1 MCSSKRRQM
10 DNPMPYDVMQGVE
23 GCSGWA
29 VVKTEDNEIMGCHSS
44 KAEAD
49 DQLTALNIAEYG
61 ENSYHTKRPKQKK
74 RPYKRAPAPPSDQL
88 VGSDKNKPGSAKG
101 KKGGIEISATT
112 EKALENKVSDHNEA
126 MEKRDRPAWT
136 RVTLGALKS
145 VYRRGAGAYSTSHRP
160 GIGRAQWAMARV
172 NAFLY
177 LSRTGRPENADYKSD
192 FDLLNKDHPKYS
204 EAKRSDEPRAADS
217 YPPTDGMVEEAQRG
231 LDWRSEYGRGGT
243 SIGIARARDIVNRK
257 DLPIDTWRRVKAF
270 FDRHEVDKQAEGFNP
285 GEDGYPSNGRIAW
298 ALWGGDAGYS
308 RSQAIMEDVNNDE
321 RSVMDVNATRDIE
334 GVYPLTPLQ
343 IQLYE
348 DLEDVVE
355 IFGKFDKF
363 YTASG
368 AHYIEPEDNVFA
380 EDGMVC
386 SNCVFYVEGRAC
398 EIVEGD
404 IDPAGLCKF
413 WIIPESLMEHD
424 DENIDEEKPMIE
436 MESAR
441 STETRSDLYRDVP
454 FEVRSADNT
463 EDGLTLTGYAAVF
476 NRSTMIDNYEGRF
489 EERIRPGAFKR
500 SINAKMPVLQFE
512 HGRHPLLGSMPLGQI
527 TKLREDDHGLYVEAR
542 LADNWLIQP
551 VRDAIA
557 SGSIDGMSFRFQVVR
572 DSVDESGDMPVRTL
586 EEVKLLELGP
596 VVFPAYAET
605 SVGVRSADLS
615 PLFSLPQDDRH
626 AIARALVLG
635 TQPEPASN
643 GTSGRLVDSA
653 PDSPMHSGLTPIQ
666 RSSQLR
672 EIEGVL

>member
-1 MCSSKRRQM
+1 
-10 DNPMPYDVMQGVE
+10 MPYDVLQGVE

-61 ENSYHTKRPKQKK
+61 ENSYHGMTPKQKK
-74 RPYKRAPAPPSDQL
+74 RPYKRAPAPPSDQI
-88 VGSDKNKPGSAKG
+88 VGSDENKPGSAKG

-112 EKALENKVSDHNEA
+112 EKALENKVSEHNEA

-160 GIGRAQWAMARV
+160 GIGRNQWAMARV

-177 LSRTGRPENADYKSD
+177 LARTGRPENADYKSD
-192 FDLLNKDHPKYS
+192 FDLLDKDHPKYS

-243 SIGIARARDIVNRK
+243 PIGIARARDIVNRK
-257 DLPIDTWRRVKAF
+257 DLPINTWRRIKAF
-270 FDRHEVDKQAEGFNP
+270 FDRHEVDKMAEGFSP
-285 GEDGYPSNGRIAW
+285 GEDGFPSNGRIAW

-308 RSQAIMEDVNNDE
+308 RAKAIMEDFNNDE
-321 RSVMDVNATRDIE
+321 RSVMDEIRDIE
-334 GVYPLTPLQ
+334 TIYAITPLQ
-343 IQLYE
+343 NQIYE
-348 DLEDVVE
+348 DLEDVVDV
-355 IFGKFDKF
+355 FGKFDQGVG
-363 YTASG
+363 AQG
-368 AHYIEPEDNVFA
+368 AHYIYPDENIFA
-380 EDGMVC
+380 SEGMVC
-386 SNCVFYVEGRAC
+386 SNCIFYAGGRAC
-398 EIVEGD
+398 EIVSGE
-404 IDPAGLCKF
+404 IDPNGLCKY
-413 WIIPESLMEHD
+413 WIIPESLMDHD
-424 DENIDEEKPMIE
+424 EAQNIDEEEPMIE

-454 FEVRSADNT
+454 FEVRSAHDT

-527 TKLREDDHGLYVEAR
+527 TKLREDEHGLYVEAR

-557 SGSIDGMSFRFQVVR
+557 SGAIDGMSFRFQVVR

-615 PLFSLPQDDRH
+615 PLFSLPQDDRQ

-635 TQPEPASN
+635 TQPEPASD
-643 GTSGRLVDSA
+643 GTSGRLADST
-653 PDSPMHSGLTPIQ
+653 PDSPTHSGLTPIQ

>member
-1 MCSSKRRQM
+1 
-10 DNPMPYDVMQGVE
+10 MPYEVTDEAE
-23 GCSGWA
+23 GCDGYA
-29 VVKTEDNEIMGCHSS
+29 VVKSETGEVLGCHITESE
-44 KAEAD
+44 AE

-61 ENSYHTKRPKQKK
+61 ENSYHTKKPRRPK
-74 RPYKRAPAPPSDQL
+74 PGYGKRAPAPKKDQI
-88 VGSDKNKPGSAKG
+88 VGSDENKPGSAAG
-101 KKGGIEISATT
+101 KKGDIEISATT
-112 EKALENKVSDHNEA
+112 EKALQNKVDDHNDKMTKA
-126 MEKRDRPAWT
+126 DKPAWT
-136 RVTLGALKS
+136 KVTLGALKS
-145 VYRRGAGAYSTSHRP
+145 VYRRGAGAYSVSHRP
-160 GIGRAQWAMARV
+160 GTTRNQWAMARV

-177 LSRTGRPENADYKSD
+177 LSRVGRPENPKYKTD
-192 FDLLNKDHPKYS
+192 FDLLKTDHPKYS

-243 SIGIARARDIVNRK
+243 YIGIARARDIVNRK
-257 DLPIDTWRRVKAF
+257 DLPINTWRRVKAF
-270 FDRHEVDKQAEGFNP
+270 FDRHEVDKMAEGFSP
-285 GEDGYPSNGRIAW
+285 GEDGFPSNGRIAW

-308 RSQAIMEDVNNDE
+308 RAKAIMEDFNNDDE
-321 RSVMDVNATRDIE
+321 RSVMDEIRDIE
-334 GVYPLTPLQ
+334 TIYPITPLQ
-343 IQLYE
+343 NQIYE
-348 DLEDVVE
+348 DLEDVVDV
-355 IFGKFDKF
+355 FGKFDQGVG
-363 YTASG
+363 AQG
-368 AHYIEPEDNVFA
+368 AHYIYADENIFA
-380 EDGMVC
+380 SEGMVC
-386 SNCVFYVEGRAC
+386 SSCIFYAGGRAC
-398 EIVEGD
+398 EIVSGE
-404 IDPAGLCKF
+404 IDPNGLCKY
-413 WIIPESLMEHD
+413 WIIPESLMDHD
-424 DENIDEEKPMIE
+424 AQNIDEEEPMIE

-454 FEVRSADNT
+454 FEVRSAHDT

-527 TKLREDDHGLYVEAR
+527 TKLREDEHGLYVEAR

-557 SGSIDGMSFRFQVVR
+557 SGAIDGMSFRFQVVR

-635 TQPEPASN
+635 TQPEPAID
-643 GTSGRLVDSA
+643 GTSERPAEST
-653 PDSPMHSGLTPIQ
+653 PDSPRHSGLTHIQ
-666 RSSQLR
+666 RSHQLR

>member
-10 DNPMPYDVMQGVE
+10 VKQMPYDVLQGVE

-29 VVKTEDNEIMGCHSS
+29 VVKTEDDEVMGCHSS

-61 ENSYHTKRPKQKK
+61 
-74 RPYKRAPAPPSDQL
+74 
-88 VGSDKNKPGSAKG
+88 
-101 KKGGIEISATT
+101 
-112 EKALENKVSDHNEA
+112 
-126 MEKRDRPAWT
+126 
-136 RVTLGALKS
+136 
-145 VYRRGAGAYSTSHRP
+145 
-160 GIGRAQWAMARV
+160 
-172 NAFLY
+172 
-177 LSRTGRPENADYKSD
+177 
-192 FDLLNKDHPKYS
+192 
-204 EAKRSDEPRAADS
+204 DEGRAADS

-257 DLPIDTWRRVKAF
+257 DLPINTWRRIKAY
-270 FDRHEVDKQAEGFNP
+270 FDRHEIDKQGEGWSP
-285 GEDGYPSNGRIAW
+285 DQDGYPSNGRIAW

-308 RSQAIMEDVNNDE
+308 RSQAIMEDFNNDE
-321 RSVMDVNATRDIE
+321 RSVMDETQIRGIDGI
-334 GVYPLTPLQ
+334 YPVTALQ
-343 IQLYE
+343 NHLYE
-348 DLEDVVE
+348 VLESTVE
-355 IFGKFDKF
+355 TFGQFDQGIG
-363 YTASG
+363 AQG
-368 AHYIEPEDNVFA
+368 AHYVGADENPFA
-380 EDGMVC
+380 EEGMVC
-386 SNCVFYVEGRAC
+386 SNCAFYEGPRAC
-398 EIVEGD
+398 ELVEGD
-404 IDPAGLCKF
+404 IDPGGICKF
-413 WIIPESLMEHD
+413 WVIPETLLTIETPA
-424 DENIDEEKPMIE
+424 ELIVEEEPMIE
-436 MESAR
+436 MESSR
-441 STETRSDLYRDVP
+441 STETRSDLYRNVP
-454 FEVRSADNT
+454 FEIRAT
-463 EDGLTLTGYAAVF
+463 EDTGDGLTLTGYAAVF

-527 TKLREDDHGLYVEAR
+527 TKLREDEHGLYVEAR

-557 SGSIDGMSFRFQVVR
+557 SGAIDGMSFRFQVVR

-635 TQPEPASN
+635 TQPEPASD
-643 GTSGRLVDSA
+643 GTSGRLADST
-653 PDSPMHSGLTPIQ
+653 PDSPTHSGLTPIQ
-666 RSSQLR
+666 RSAQLR

>member
-1 MCSSKRRQM
+1 MAK
-10 DNPMPYDVMQGVE
+10 PMPYEVTDEAE
-23 GCSGWA
+23 GCDGYA
-29 VVKTEDNEIMGCHSS
+29 VVKSETGEVLGCHISES
-44 KAEAD
+44 EAE

-61 ENSYHTKRPKQKK
+61 ENSYHTKKPRRPK
-74 RPYKRAPAPPSDQL
+74 
-88 VGSDKNKPGSAKG
+88 
-101 KKGGIEISATT
+101 
-112 EKALENKVSDHNEA
+112 
-126 MEKRDRPAWT
+126 
-136 RVTLGALKS
+136 
-145 VYRRGAGAYSTSHRP
+145 
-160 GIGRAQWAMARV
+160 
-172 NAFLY
+172 
-177 LSRTGRPENADYKSD
+177 RT
-192 FDLLNKDHPKYS
+192 
-204 EAKRSDEPRAADS
+204 DEPRAADS

-231 LDWRSEYGRGGT
+231 LDWRSEFGRGGT

-257 DLPIDTWRRVKAF
+257 DLPINTWRRVKAF
-270 FDRHEVDKQAEGFNP
+270 FDRHEVDKKAEGFSP
-285 GEDGYPSNGRIAW
+285 GEDGFPSNGRIAW
-298 ALWGGDAGYS
+298 ALWGGDAGFS
-308 RSQAIMEDVNNDE
+308 RAKAIMEDFNNDE
-321 RSVMDVNATRDIE
+321 RSVMDEIRDIE
-334 GVYPLTPLQ
+334 TIYPITPLQ
-343 IQLYE
+343 NQIYE
-348 DLEDVVE
+348 DLEDVVDV
-355 IFGKFDKF
+355 FGKFDQGVG
-363 YTASG
+363 AQG
-368 AHYIEPEDNVFA
+368 AHYIYADENIFA
-380 EDGMVC
+380 SEGMVC
-386 SNCVFYVEGRAC
+386 SSCIFYAGGRAC
-398 EIVEGD
+398 EIVSGE
-404 IDPAGLCKF
+404 IDPNGLCKY
-413 WIIPESLMEHD
+413 WIIPESLMDHD
-424 DENIDEEKPMIE
+424 AQNIDEEEPMIE

-454 FEVRSADNT
+454 FEVRSAHDT

-527 TKLREDDHGLYVEAR
+527 TKLREDEHGLYVEAR

-557 SGSIDGMSFRFQVVR
+557 SGAIDGMSFRFQVVR

-596 VVFPAYAET
+596 VVFPAYEST

-643 GTSGRLVDSA
+643 GTSERPAEST
-653 PDSPMHSGLTPIQ
+653 PDSPQHSGLTHIQ
-666 RSSQLR
+666 RSHQLR

>member
-1 MCSSKRRQM
+1 
-10 DNPMPYDVMQGVE
+10 MPYEVTDEAE
-23 GCSGWA
+23 GCDGYA
-29 VVKTEDNEIMGCHSS
+29 VVKSETGEVLGCHITESD
-44 KAEAD
+44 AE

-61 ENSYHTKRPKQKK
+61 ENSYHTKKPRRPK
-74 RPYKRAPAPPSDQL
+74 PGYGKRAPAPKKDQI
-88 VGSDKNKPGSAKG
+88 VGS
-101 KKGGIEISATT
+101 
-112 EKALENKVSDHNEA
+112 
-126 MEKRDRPAWT
+126 
-136 RVTLGALKS
+136 
-145 VYRRGAGAYSTSHRP
+145 
-160 GIGRAQWAMARV
+160 
-172 NAFLY
+172 
-177 LSRTGRPENADYKSD
+177 
-192 FDLLNKDHPKYS
+192 S
-204 EAKRSDEPRAADS
+204 EAKRSDEPRAADT

-231 LDWRSEYGRGGT
+231 LDWRREFGRGGT

-257 DLPIDTWRRVKAF
+257 DLPINTWRRVKAF
-270 FDRHEVDKQAEGFNP
+270 FDRHEVDKMAEGFSP
-285 GEDGYPSNGRIAW
+285 GEDGFPSNGRIAW

-308 RSQAIMEDVNNDE
+308 RAKAIMEDFNNDE
-321 RSVMDVNATRDIE
+321 RSVMDEIRDIE
-334 GVYPLTPLQ
+334 TIYPITPLQ
-343 IQLYE
+343 NQIYE

-355 IFGKFDKF
+355 VFGKFDQGVG
-363 YTASG
+363 AQG
-368 AHYIEPEDNVFA
+368 AHYIYPDENIFA
-380 EDGMVC
+380 SEGMVC
-386 SNCVFYVEGRAC
+386 SNCIFYAGGRAC
-398 EIVEGD
+398 EIVSGE
-404 IDPAGLCKF
+404 IDTNGLCKY
-413 WIIPESLMEHD
+413 WIIPESLMDHD
-424 DENIDEEKPMIE
+424 EAQNIDEEEPMIE

-454 FEVRSADNT
+454 FEVRSAHDT

-527 TKLREDDHGLYVEAR
+527 TKLREDEHGLYVEAR

-557 SGSIDGMSFRFQVVR
+557 SGAIDGMSFRFQVVR

-596 VVFPAYAET
+596 VVFPAYEST

-635 TQPEPASN
+635 TQPEPAID
-643 GTSGRLVDSA
+643 GTSERPAEST
-653 PDSPMHSGLTPIQ
+653 PDSPQHSGLTHIQ
-666 RSSQLR
+666 RSHQLR

>member
-1 MCSSKRRQM
+1 
-10 DNPMPYDVMQGVE
+10 MPYDVLQGVE

-29 VVKTEDNEIMGCHSS
+29 VVKTEDDEIMGCHSS
-44 KAEAD
+44 KAEAE

-61 ENSYHTKRPKQKK
+61 ENSYHTKKPRDPK
-74 RPYKRAPAPPSDQL
+74 PGYGKRAPAPKKDQI
-88 VGSDKNKPGSAKG
+88 VGSDENKPGSAAG
-101 KKGGIEISATT
+101 KKGEIEISATT
-112 EKALENKVSDHNEA
+112 EKALQNKVDDHNEA
-126 MEKRDRPAWT
+126 MEKRDRPSWT

-177 LSRTGRPENADYKSD
+177 LSRTGRPENADYKTD

-231 LDWRSEYGRGGT
+231 LDWRSEFGRGGT
-243 SIGIARARDIVNRK
+243 AIGIARARDIVNRK
-257 DLPIDTWRRVKAF
+257 ELPINTWRRVKAF
-270 FDRHEVDKQAEGFNP
+270 FDRHEVDKKAEGFRP
-285 GEDGYPSNGRIAW
+285 GEDGFPSNGRIAW

-308 RSQAIMEDVNNDE
+308 RAKAIMEDFNNDE
-321 RSVMDVNATRDIE
+321 RSVMDEIRGIDGI
-334 GVYPLTPLQ
+334 YPVTPLQ
-343 IQLYE
+343 NHLYE
-348 DLEDVVE
+348 VLEETVDV
-355 IFGKFDKF
+355 FGQFEQGIG
-363 YTASG
+363 AQG
-368 AHYIEPEDNVFA
+368 AHYVGPEDNPFA
-380 EDGMVC
+380 SEGMVC
-386 SNCVFYVEGRAC
+386 SNCAFYEGPRAC
-398 EIVEGD
+398 EIVSGD
-404 IDPAGLCKF
+404 IDPAGICKF
-413 WIIPESLMEHD
+413 WVIPESLLTIED
-424 DENIDEEKPMIE
+424 PAELIVEEEPMME

-441 STETRSDLYRDVP
+441 STETRSDLYRNVP
-454 FEVRSADNT
+454 FEFRAAEDT
-463 EDGLTLTGYAAVF
+463 GDGLTLTGYAAVF

-527 TKLREDDHGLYVEAR
+527 TKLREDEHGLYVEAR

-572 DSVDESGDMPVRTL
+572 DSVDESGDTPVRTL

-615 PLFSLPQDDRH
+615 PLFSLPQDDRQ

-643 GTSGRLVDSA
+643 GTSERPADSDQ
-653 PDSPMHSGLTPIQ
+653 DSQQHSGLSPHQ
-666 RSSQLR
+666 RSAQLR
-672 EIEGVL
+672 TIEGVL

>member
-10 DNPMPYDVMQGVE
+10 VKQMPYDVLQGVE

-29 VVKTEDNEIMGCHSS
+29 VVKTEDDEIMGCHST

-61 ENSYHTKRPKQKK
+61 
-74 RPYKRAPAPPSDQL
+74 
-88 VGSDKNKPGSAKG
+88 
-101 KKGGIEISATT
+101 
-112 EKALENKVSDHNEA
+112 
-126 MEKRDRPAWT
+126 
-136 RVTLGALKS
+136 
-145 VYRRGAGAYSTSHRP
+145 
-160 GIGRAQWAMARV
+160 
-172 NAFLY
+172 
-177 LSRTGRPENADYKSD
+177 
-192 FDLLNKDHPKYS
+192 
-204 EAKRSDEPRAADS
+204 DEGRAADS

-257 DLPIDTWRRVKAF
+257 DLPINTWRRIKAY
-270 FDRHEVDKQAEGFNP
+270 FDRHEIDKQGEGWSP
-285 GEDGYPSNGRIAW
+285 DEDGYPSNGRIAW
-298 ALWGGDAGYS
+298 ALWGGDAGWS
-308 RSQAIMEDVNNDE
+308 RSQAIMEDFNNDE
-321 RSVMDVNATRDIE
+321 RSVMDETQIRGIDGI
-334 GVYPLTPLQ
+334 YPVTPLQ
-343 IQLYE
+343 NHLYE
-348 DLEDVVE
+348 VLESTVE
-355 IFGKFDKF
+355 TFGQFDQGIG
-363 YTASG
+363 AQG
-368 AHYIEPEDNVFA
+368 AHYVGADENPFA
-380 EDGMVC
+380 EEGMVC
-386 SNCVFYVEGRAC
+386 SNCAFYEGPRAC
-398 EIVEGD
+398 ELVEGD
-404 IDPAGLCKF
+404 IDPGGICKF
-413 WIIPESLMEHD
+413 WVIPETLLTIETPA
-424 DENIDEEKPMIE
+424 ELIVEEEPMIE
-436 MESAR
+436 MESSR
-441 STETRSDLYRDVP
+441 STETRSDLYRNVP
-454 FEVRSADNT
+454 FEIRAT
-463 EDGLTLTGYAAVF
+463 EDTGDGLTLTGYAAVF

-527 TKLREDDHGLYVEAR
+527 TKLREDEHGLYVEAR

-557 SGSIDGMSFRFQVVR
+557 SGAIDGMSFRFQVVR
-572 DSVDESGDMPVRTL
+572 ESIQDGETPVRTL

-635 TQPEPASN
+635 TQPEPASD
-643 GTSGRLVDSA
+643 GTSGRLADST
-653 PDSPMHSGLTPIQ
+653 PDSPTHSGLTPIQ